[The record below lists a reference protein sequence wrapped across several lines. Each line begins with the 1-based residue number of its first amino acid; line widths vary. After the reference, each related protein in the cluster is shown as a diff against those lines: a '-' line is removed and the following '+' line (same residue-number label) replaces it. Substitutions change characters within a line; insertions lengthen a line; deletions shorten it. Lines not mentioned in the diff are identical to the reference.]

1 MPQPALRS
9 NLKAYFGE
17 EIQQNTVILM
27 NKKLL
32 YEQPTVDV
40 FTLQAEG
47 VVCAS
52 LTTID
57 SSIDPGIS
65 DDWGEL
71 L

>member
-1 MPQPALRS
+1 M
-9 NLKAYFGE
+9 F
-17 EIQQNTVILM
+17 M